1 MDLPALAA
9 LAVVA
14 GAVVTTASRD
24 GRAVIGG
31 LWLASAA
38 AALVTSPA
46 PGFLVVAAR
55 GLGALAVAYLLW
67 VAVATGRGGR
77 GSAIGLPA
85 EAALAGAA
93 FIIGLAIR
101 PVDPLAGPAVAQ
113 AAGLALL
120 VLSLAPL
127 AGRDVFRLGTGTMLL
142 TLGCSL
148 LLAAW
153 SGPTPPLQ
161 HEALAALL
169 IGIAGATALL
179 APELPAEVAAE
190 RAPAPAPV
198 RAPAPAP
205 VPARAPAP
213 APTRAPL
220 PPAPGPRPATPAPR
234 RATSLRPGPTL
245 RSAAPPRPAG
255 QGHLWPGEQAEPAWP
270 DSASA
275 PARPEPARPA
285 RPARPAWPD
294 SASAPAQPEPA
305 QPEPDQPEP
314 PSAPRAFTAD
324 PAAKE
329 WDAWAAWHT
338 PEPESKP
345 RPRSTRRSRPSR
357 DKDGN
362 R

>member
-14 GAVVTTASRD
+14 GAVVATASRD

-46 PGFLVVAAR
+46 PGSLVIAAR
-55 GLGALAVAYLLW
+55 GLGALAAAYLLW

-77 GSAIGLPA
+77 GSPIGLPA

-101 PVDPLAGPAVAQ
+101 PVDPLAGLAVAQ
-113 AAGLALL
+113 AAGLALV

-127 AGRDVFRLGTGTMLL
+127 AGRDVFRIGTGTMLL

-148 LLAAW
+148 LLGAW

-179 APELPAEVAAE
+179 APELPAEVAPE
-190 RAPAPAPV
+190 PAPAPA
-198 RAPAPAP
+198 
-205 VPARAPAP
+205 PARAPAP
-213 APTRAPL
+213 APAPARAPL
-220 PPAPGPRPATPAPR
+220 PPASGPRPATPAPR
-234 RATSLRPGPTL
+234 RAASLRPGPTL
-245 RSAAPPRPAG
+245 RSAAAPRPAG
-255 QGHLWPGEQAEPAWP
+255 EGRLWSGERAEPGWPDQARPEPAWP
-270 DSASA
+270 DSASP
-275 PARPEPARPA
+275 PARPDQARSDQARPDQA
-285 RPARPAWPD
+285 RPDQARP
-294 SASAPAQPEPA
+294 E
-305 QPEPDQPEP
+305 

-324 PAAKE
+324 PAADE
-329 WDAWAAWHT
+329 WDAWAPWHT
-338 PEPESKP
+338 QEPEPEP
-345 RPRSTRRSRPSR
+345 RPRSTRRSRADR